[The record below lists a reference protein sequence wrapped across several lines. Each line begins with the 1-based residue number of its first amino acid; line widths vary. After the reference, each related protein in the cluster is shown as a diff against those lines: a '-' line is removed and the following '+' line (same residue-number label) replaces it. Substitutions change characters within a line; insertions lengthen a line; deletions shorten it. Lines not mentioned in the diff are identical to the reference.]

1 MTTILAKKGQIVIPK
16 AIRDELGLEQGDDFD
31 IYLQDGEI
39 VLRPMKKRR
48 NQGLA
53 SILLDPPGSLELAD
67 REGGLTAPID
77 FAE

>member
-1 MTTILAKKGQIVIPK
+1 MTTVLAKKGQIVIPK
-16 AIRDELGLEQGDDFD
+16 VIRDELGLEAGDDFD

-39 VLRPMKKRR
+39 VLRPLAKRR

-53 SILLDPPGSLELAD
+53 GILLNPPGKLVLAERD
-67 REGGLTAPID
+67 HDLQAPLD